1 MAKINSIP
9 FTLEKIANIVK
20 NGVKDT
26 QKQLCHAKTA
36 NWIANNLNK
45 NSYSIVLWGDAGSQY
60 VFHSAI
66 LTPDNELEMSYYS
79 GAPDHKLLPNL
90 DLLLDNG
97 EVLKM
102 LYKNTIG
109 NFKNYYLKLEED
121 TNSADLNIRLA
132 TVSDTKLH
140 KNREIEDKT
149 VYNKP
154 DLNIKQV
161 VQQFRQNLNK

>member
-20 NGVKDT
+20 TGVKDT

-36 NWIANNLNK
+36 NWIASNLDKDN
-45 NSYSIVLWGDAGSQY
+45 YQLALWGDTDYGY

-79 GAPDHKLLPNL
+79 GAPDHELLPSGG
-90 DLLLDNG
+90 LLLDNG
-97 EVLKM
+97 EVLEK
-102 LYKNTIG
+102 LYKITVN
-109 NFKNYYLKLEED
+109 NFKQDYLKLEED
-121 TNSADLNIRLA
+121 TSSVDLNLGLA
-132 TVSDTKLH
+132 VVSDTELN
-140 KNREIEDKT
+140 KNRQKEDKT
-149 VYNKP
+149 VYNQP

-161 VQQFRQNLNK
+161 IQQYRQDLNK